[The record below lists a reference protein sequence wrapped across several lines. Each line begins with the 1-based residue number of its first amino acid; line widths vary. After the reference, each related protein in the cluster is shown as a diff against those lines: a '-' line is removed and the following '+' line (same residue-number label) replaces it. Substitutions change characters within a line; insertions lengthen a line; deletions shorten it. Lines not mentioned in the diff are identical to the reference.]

1 MVDLGMSFLCLPFH
15 HLSLLQ
21 QAHHRHLIR
30 CLCVKR
36 YIVIDSQPIKIN
48 ISNSEWMEWMLDVW
62 TALGFSLRLGLGRQ
76 PIKTAYQAVTL
87 FWTAPSLNQDHR
99 PQGLL

>member
-1 MVDLGMSFLCLPFH
+1 
-15 HLSLLQ
+15 
-21 QAHHRHLIR
+21 
-30 CLCVKR
+30 
-36 YIVIDSQPIKIN
+36 
-48 ISNSEWMEWMLDVW
+48 MEWMLDVW

-99 PQGLL
+99 LQGLL